1 MLSGSSRRQRRAI
14 DFPAVQPQ
22 ALLRHPPKIR
32 PADLEAMMVAIAL
45 LHPTPDF
52 TRTDRNDDPTDA
64 DTTAGLGKL
73 NALSFAGV
81 VVQIAGPRDQFV
93 DQCRPIG
100 KKPFQPDTWQIR
112 AGRKDAVT
120 FKRQQLGFG
129 RRHGAVLDR
138 IGAQP
143 VRLGS
148 DLRRCGDDRMEPT
161 ALQDL
166 SRDVFAHRDRP
177 DVEDAVTQHVPE
189 YGKTRLVQIAG
200 S

>member
-81 VVQIAGPRDQFV
+81 VVQIAGPRDQFL
-93 DQCRPIG
+93 DQCPTIG
-100 KKPFQPDTWQIR
+100 KKPFQPDPWQIR

-120 FKRQQLGFG
+120 FKSQQLGFG
-129 RRHGAVLDR
+129 RRHGAVLDK

-148 DLRRCGDDRMEPT
+148 DLRRCVMTEWSRRRSRTCPRTSSPT
-161 ALQDL
+161 ATGQASRIQSRSMSRNTAKPAL
-166 SRDVFAHRDRP
+166 SR
-177 DVEDAVTQHVPE
+177 
-189 YGKTRLVQIAG
+189 
-200 S
+200 